1 MTASQGS
8 TTNAKPRVAVMGAG
22 AVGSYFGGMLARAG
36 VRVVLIGRPAHVE
49 AIRRDKLLMDT
60 LTFQERVA
68 AEASSDPAAV
78 AGADVVLFCVKGQD
92 NEASSRAI
100 APHLATG
107 ATVVSLQNGVENVET
122 IRAASGID
130 ALPAVVYIAA
140 ELPTPG
146 HVKHL
151 GRGELAVGEL
161 TGGAASSPGASHAA
175 RAQKI
180 AALFASAAVPC
191 RISDYIE
198 ADIWAKFIM
207 NCAGNA
213 VTAIAQSSY
222 AEAVRNPASREL
234 MRRLIEETVE
244 VGRATGIR
252 LPDVEKF
259 IEDGI
264 RVAGKFW
271 QRVVLDGARC
281 GARQENRDRLA
292 EWIRGAARRGAWRR
306 DALQLFG
313 VRDGEAARR
322 ERCAERAAGET
333 SWFIA
338 VIIRAVSLAGSET
351 ECARSLRGPRAGRRA
366 RQDEIP
372 SAIKLPLRNDRAAD
386 LCCAPPGC
394 CPPSHSCE

>member
-1 MTASQGS
+1 
-8 TTNAKPRVAVMGAG
+8 MGAG

-36 VRVVLIGRPAHVE
+36 VPVVLIGRPAHVE

-68 AEASSDPAAV
+68 VEASSDPAAV

-100 APHLATG
+100 APHLAPG
-107 ATVVSLQNGVENVET
+107 AIVVSLQNGVENVET

-244 VGRATGIR
+244 VGRAAGIR

-264 RVAGKFW
+264 KALGSFGNASSSTAHDVARGKKTEIDSLNGY
-271 QRVVLDGARC
+271 VVRRGEELGVATPCSFSVYAMVKLLEESGARSEQQ
-281 GARQENRDRLA
+281 AKQ
-292 EWIRGAARRGAWRR
+292 
-306 DALQLFG
+306 
-313 VRDGEAARR
+313 
-322 ERCAERAAGET
+322 
-333 SWFIA
+333 
-338 VIIRAVSLAGSET
+338 AGSS
-351 ECARSLRGPRAGRRA
+351 R
-366 RQDEIP
+366 
-372 SAIKLPLRNDRAAD
+372 
-386 LCCAPPGC
+386 
-394 CPPSHSCE
+394 

>member
-1 MTASQGS
+1 VTASQGS
-8 TTNAKPRVAVMGAG
+8 TTNGKPRVAVMGAG

-36 VRVVLIGRPAHVE
+36 VSVVLIGRPAHVE
-49 AIRRDKLLMDT
+49 AIRRDKLFMDT

-68 AEASSDPAAV
+68 VEASSDPAAV
-78 AGADVVLFCVKGQD
+78 AGADVALFCVKGQD
-92 NEASSRAI
+92 NEGSSRAI
-100 APHLATG
+100 APHLVPDAI
-107 ATVVSLQNGVENVET
+107 VVSLQNGVDNVES

-140 ELPTPG
+140 ELPEPG

-161 TGGAASSPGASHAA
+161 TGGAASSPAASHSS

-180 AALFASAAVPC
+180 AALFASAGVPC

-222 AEAVRNPASREL
+222 AEAVRNPSSREL
-234 MRRLIEETVE
+234 MRRLIAETVE
-244 VGRATGIR
+244 VGRAAGIR

-264 RVAGKFW
+264 KSLGSFGNATSSTAHDVARGKKTEIDSLNGY
-271 QRVVLDGARC
+271 VVRC
-281 GARQENRDRLA
+281 GEEL
-292 EWIRGAARRGAWRR
+292 
-306 DALQLFG
+306 G
-313 VRDGEAARR
+313 VATPCSFSVYAMVKLLEESG
-322 ERCAERAAGET
+322 
-333 SWFIA
+333 
-338 VIIRAVSLAGSET
+338 AGSERH
-351 ECARSLRGPRAGRRA
+351 AKQAG
-366 RQDEIP
+366 
-372 SAIKLPLRNDRAAD
+372 S
-386 LCCAPPGC
+386 
-394 CPPSHSCE
+394 SH